1 MRKLI
6 VPSAFLALL
15 ATTALAQTPPQ
26 PPPIAVTATAAWG
39 QEADVQGIVEAFKM
53 TPVGDLEGMTLTDG
67 TEIHVPPHLSAQL
80 AAAVRPGEAVRVL
93 GWRTSVPDFVV
104 ATSLTGQRGLSVV
117 DQSPAPP
124 GTMPPPPPPGQ
135 PAPGAQQAT
144 VQGRVQQVLHGPAGD
159 VNGALL
165 DDGTTI
171 KVPPPL
177 GWQASSA
184 LQSGQVITAQ
194 GWAVSNGYGRVVE
207 IQTIGAGPPQ
217 VTQGSTPGGAPPPPP
232 PPGTAPPLPAP
243 PVGAAPPPPPGTAPP
258 PPPGTAP
265 PPPPAPDGAAPP
277 PPPGMAPPPPPPA
290 PRQ

>member
-1 MRKLI
+1 MRHLI
-6 VPSAFLALL
+6 LSSACLALF
-15 ATTALAQTPPQ
+15 ATTALAQNPPL
-26 PPPIAVTATAAWG
+26 PPAIAATATAAWG
-39 QEADVQGIVEAFKM
+39 QQAGIQGIVKAFKM
-53 TPVGDLEGMTLTDG
+53 TPVGDLEGMVLTDG

-80 AAAVRPGEAVRVL
+80 AAAARPGEAVRVL
-93 GWRTSVPDFVV
+93 GWRTSVPNFVI
-104 ATSLTGQRGLSVV
+104 ATSLTGQRGQSVV
-117 DQSPAPP
+117 DQGPPPP

-177 GWQASSA
+177 GWEASSG

-207 IQTIGAGPPQ
+207 AQTIGAGPPQ
-217 VTQGSTPGGAPPPPP
+217 VTQGATPGAAPPPGGAPPPP
-232 PPGTAPPLPAP
+232 APPA
-243 PVGAAPPPPPGTAPP
+243 GAAPPPPPGTAPP
-258 PPPGTAP
+258 PPP
-265 PPPPAPDGAAPP
+265 
-277 PPPGMAPPPPPPA
+277 PA